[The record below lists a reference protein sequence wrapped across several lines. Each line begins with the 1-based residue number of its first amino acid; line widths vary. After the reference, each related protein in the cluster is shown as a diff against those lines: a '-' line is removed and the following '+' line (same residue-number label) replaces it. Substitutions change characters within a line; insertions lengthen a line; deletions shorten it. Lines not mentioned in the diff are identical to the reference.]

1 MKSIRYYGNLS
12 RCLNDLIIF
21 INGLN
26 IIKYNAKRRPWGK
39 HIVVSDTNY
48 EILNSLGSITSSF
61 DSVISDLLKKANVNG
76 KSMAGA
82 ALNSKE
88 KEDK

>member
-1 MKSIRYYGNLS
+1 MQKEAVHG
-12 RCLNDLIIF
+12 
-21 INGLN
+21 
-26 IIKYNAKRRPWGK
+26 GK
-39 HIVVSDTNY
+39 HIVVSSTNY
-48 EILNSLGSITSSF
+48 EILASLGNINSSF

-82 ALNSKE
+82 ALNNKE

>member
-1 MKSIRYYGNLS
+1 MQKEGRG
-12 RCLNDLIIF
+12 
-21 INGLN
+21 
-26 IIKYNAKRRPWGK
+26 GK

-48 EILNSLGSITSSF
+48 EILNSLGNINSSF
-61 DSVISDLLKKANVNG
+61 DSVITDLIKKAKVND

-82 ALNSKE
+82 ALDT

>member
-1 MKSIRYYGNLS
+1 MMQKEGRG
-12 RCLNDLIIF
+12 
-21 INGLN
+21 G
-26 IIKYNAKRRPWGK
+26 GK

-61 DSVISDLLKKANVNG
+61 DSVITDLIKKANVNG

-82 ALNSKE
+82 ALNPKE
-88 KEDK
+88 KEIQKEEK